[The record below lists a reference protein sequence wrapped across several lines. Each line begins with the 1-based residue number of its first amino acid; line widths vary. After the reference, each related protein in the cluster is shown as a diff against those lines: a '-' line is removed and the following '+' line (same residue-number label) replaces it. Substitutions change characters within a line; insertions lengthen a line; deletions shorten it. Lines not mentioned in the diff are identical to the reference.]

1 MKAYTTLEQSKKL
14 AKILPHESADMC
26 YIQDLLAGGKY
37 GDYKPY
43 IGDLIPAYGQGKIR
57 CWSLA
62 ALLDVLPHRIDD
74 RHALVSGKLSA
85 NEGWYVCYDDDNGD
99 IDYYVHNSSLI
110 NACYEMILKLH
121 EQNLL

>member
-1 MKAYTTLEQSKKL
+1 MTTMKSYTNVEQSRKL
-14 AKILPHESADMC
+14 AEILPVESADMN
-26 YIQDLLAGGKY
+26 YRAYREEGGIP
-37 GDYKPY
+37 DYQVTLCPY
-43 IGDLIPAYGQGKIR
+43 QFASWIGVP

-85 NEGWYVCYDDDNGD
+85 NEGWYVCYDDNGD

-121 EQNLL
+121 EQKLL